1 MAVGLSEPENLLP
14 VAGVELA
21 AISAGIKANQQ
32 DDLVLLKLEQG
43 SCCAAVFT
51 RNAFCAAP
59 VIIAREHLKL
69 ASPRALLINSGNA
82 NAGTGEQGLED
93 ARQSCALVAEV
104 IGCEP
109 QEVLPFSTGV
119 IGENLPMQKL
129 QSGIA
134 RLPGKLGA
142 DNWLLAARGIMTTDT
157 LAKAVSSTVTVD
169 ATEVTITGIAKGA
182 GMIRPDMATMLA
194 FISTDATVEPDWLQ
208 QCLHAAVKIS
218 FNCITVD
225 GDTSTNDACILTATG
240 ASGSRML
247 AGECDDSK
255 QFVQVLTDVCTRL
268 AQAIVRDGEGASKF
282 VTIIVDSAADEAEA
296 RRVAYTIAHSP
307 LVKTALFASD
317 PNWGRILAAVGRAA
331 LDDLDIDT
339 IRIFLDDVCI
349 VSNGGRDAAYQEDM
363 GQQVMSQD
371 EITIRVE
378 LNRGEQQATV
388 WTSDLSYDY
397 VKINAEYRT

>member
-21 AISAGIKANQQ
+21 AITTGIKSGNH
-32 DDLVLLKLEQG
+32 DDLVLVKLDQG
-43 SCCAAVFT
+43 SSCAAVFT

-59 VIIAREHLKL
+59 VVIARDHLMQ

-82 NAGTGEQGLED
+82 NAGTGKQGLQD
-93 ARQSCALVAEV
+93 AMQSCVLVAEA
-104 IGCEP
+104 IGCE
-109 QEVLPFSTGV
+109 QQQVLPFSTGV
-119 IGENLPMQKL
+119 IGEDLPMEKVR
-129 QSGIA
+129 SGIA
-134 RLPGKLGA
+134 QLPGKLGP
-142 DNWLLAARGIMTTDT
+142 DNWLQAAHGIMTTDT
-157 LAKAVSSTVTVD
+157 LAKAVSRTVMVD
-169 ATEVTITGIAKGA
+169 ATEVTITGMAKGS

-194 FISTDATVEPDWLQ
+194 FIYTDAAVDPGWLQ
-208 QCLHAAVKIS
+208 QCLTSAVKIS
-218 FNCITVD
+218 FNSITVD

-247 AGECDDSK
+247 SGDCEHSA
-255 QFVQVLTDVCTRL
+255 QFAQAVTEVCISL
-268 AQAIVRDGEGASKF
+268 AQAIIRDGEGASKF
-282 VTIIVDSAADEAEA
+282 VTVAIESAADEAEA
-296 RRVAYTIAHSP
+296 RAVAYTIAHSP

-317 PNWGRILAAVGRAA
+317 PNWGRILAAVGRAGIA
-331 LDDLDIDT
+331 ELDINS
-339 IRIFLDDVCI
+339 IRIFLDDICI
-349 VSNGGRDAAYQEDM
+349 VSEGGRDAAYQETM
-363 GQQVMSQD
+363 GQQVMNQD

>member
-21 AISAGIKANQQ
+21 AIAAGIKSGNH
-32 DDLVLLKLEQG
+32 DDLVLVKLDQG
-43 SCCAAVFT
+43 SSCAAVFT

-59 VIIAREHLKL
+59 VVIARDHLRQ

-82 NAGTGEQGLED
+82 NAGTGKQGMQD
-93 ARQSCALVAEV
+93 AMQSCMLVAEA
-104 IGCEP
+104 IGCD
-109 QEVLPFSTGV
+109 QQQVLPFSTGV
-119 IGENLPMQKL
+119 IGENLPMQKMKT
-129 QSGIA
+129 GIA
-134 RLPGKLGA
+134 QLPGKL
-142 DNWLLAARGIMTTDT
+142 DPNSWLQAAHGIMTTDT
-157 LAKAVSSTVTVD
+157 LAKAVSRTVMVD
-169 ATEVTITGIAKGA
+169 VTEVTITGMAKGS

-194 FISTDATVEPDWLQ
+194 FICTDAAVDPGWLQ
-208 QCLHAAVKIS
+208 QCLTTAVKIS
-218 FNCITVD
+218 FNSITVD

-247 AGECDDSK
+247 SGDCEHSA
-255 QFVQVLTDVCTRL
+255 QFAQAVTEVCISL
-268 AQAIVRDGEGASKF
+268 AQAIIRDGEGASKF
-282 VTIIVDSAADEAEA
+282 VTVAIESAADEDEA
-296 RRVAYTIAHSP
+296 RAVAYTIAHSP

-317 PNWGRILAAVGRAA
+317 PNWGRILAAVGRAGIA
-331 LDDLDIDT
+331 DLDIDN
-339 IRIFLDDVCI
+339 IRIFLDDICI
-349 VSNGGRDAAYQEDM
+349 VSEGGRDAAYQETM